1 MARHDKDIW
10 LVVGGDGLIGRAL
23 VARAK
28 GEGRA
33 VLATTR
39 RCKEAGPSRPF
50 LELAQD
56 PASWSLPG
64 PVSVAF
70 LLAAAANQA
79 SCCAD
84 PAVSR
89 RINVDHTVAL
99 AQRLVGQGAF
109 VVFTSTNLVFDGELA
124 GYPTCA
130 SPSPTSEYG
139 RQKAEAERQLQALGN
154 SVAVVRLTKVL
165 SADMPLIGG
174 WVENLRNGKPIE
186 AFTDLVCAPMPVG
199 FVVEALMRIG
209 AAGRGGLFHLSG
221 ADEVTYA
228 DLARSLARRLGAERD
243 LVRPVTSAEAG
254 IKLQAIPKHSSLDAE
269 AVATAFD
276 LPPPRLAEVI
286 EACVRR

>member
-1 MARHDKDIW
+1 MARGDGGTW
-10 LVVGGDGLIGRAL
+10 LVVGGDGMIGRAL
-23 VARAK
+23 TARA
-28 GEGRA
+28 GRDGRT

-39 RCKEAGPSRPF
+39 RRKEAGPSRPY

-56 PASWSLPG
+56 PASWTLPE

-70 LLAAAANQA
+70 LLAAASNQA

-89 RINVDHTVAL
+89 RINVDRTVAL
-99 AQRLVGQGAF
+99 ARRLAGQGAF
-109 VVFTSTNLVFDGELA
+109 VVFTSTNLVFDGEKA
-124 GYPTCA
+124 GYPTGA

-139 RQKAEAERQLQALGN
+139 RQKAEAEQHLLALGPA
-154 SVAVVRLTKVL
+154 VAVVRLTKVL

-174 WVENLRNGKPIE
+174 WIEKLGNGEPIE
-186 AFTDLVCAPMPVG
+186 AFTDLICAPMPAGYVA
-199 FVVEALMRIG
+199 EALALIG

-221 ADEVTYA
+221 ADEVSYA
-228 DLARSLARRLGAERD
+228 DLARSLARRLGADGD
-243 LVRPVTSAEAG
+243 LVRPVTSTEAG
-254 IKLQAIPKHSSLDAE
+254 LRLQAIPKHSSLDAGG
-269 AVATAFD
+269 VATAFG

>member
-1 MARHDKDIW
+1 MARSDSGTW

-23 VARAK
+23 VSRARSD
-28 GEGRA
+28 GRA

-39 RCKEAGPSRPF
+39 RCREAGPSRPF

-56 PASWSLPG
+56 PASWTLPG

-89 RINVDHTVAL
+89 RVNVDHTVAL
-99 AQRLVGQGAF
+99 ARRLVGQGAF
-109 VVFTSTNLVFDGELA
+109 VVFTSTNLVFDGEQA

-139 RQKAEAERQLQALGN
+139 RQKAEAERALLALGP

-165 SADMPLIGG
+165 SADMPLIGS
-174 WVENLRNGKPIE
+174 WVEKLRNGE
-186 AFTDLVCAPMPVG
+186 SVTAFTDLICAPMPVG
-199 FVVEALMRIG
+199 FVAEALARIG

-228 DLARSLARRLGAERD
+228 DLARLLARRLGAERD

-254 IKLQAIPKHSSLDAE
+254 IKLQAIPRHSSLDAGG
-269 AVATAFD
+269 VAAAFD
-276 LPPPRLAEVI
+276 LPPPRLDAVI
-286 EACVRR
+286 EACVR